1 MVKGLCEE
9 DFQNAGGKEKKYV
22 KDEFIKFIENVI
34 NEWSGIAEVRFY
46 KWNID
51 IRHQGLVTLN
61 MFLITLTITD

>member
-34 NEWSGIAEVRFY
+34 NEWSDIAEVRS
-46 KWNID
+46 
-51 IRHQGLVTLN
+51 
-61 MFLITLTITD
+61 